1 MNNILRKTI
10 RRAGVLVCICGAVV
24 VIAAMA
30 CLLLHIRPAVVVSGS
45 MEPAIHT
52 GSMVFIDMDYR
63 ADHVV
68 ERDIIAYDANGT
80 MVTHR
85 VKELTDEGFVT
96 KGDANSDPDPAT
108 VSFDRYTGRVIMWIP
123 WIGYVTRFMFQTRG
137 KVLIIATFVSIM
149 LIYSLLGKEETDG
162 TEKNTGSAD
171 NSAA

>member
-1 MNNILRKTI
+1 MISILKKTI
-10 RRAGVLVCICGAVV
+10 RLTGVLVCICGAVV

-45 MEPAIHT
+45 MEPAIQT
-52 GSMVFIDMDYR
+52 GSMVFIDMDYQ
-63 ADHVV
+63 ASDVV
-68 ERDIIAYDANGT
+68 ERDIIAFDANGI

-85 VKELTDEGFVT
+85 VKEMTEEGFVT
-96 KGDANSDPDPAT
+96 KGDANTDPDPAT
-108 VSFDRYTGRVIMWIP
+108 VSADRYMGRVIMWIP
-123 WIGYVTRFMFQTRG
+123 WIGYATKFLSLIQG
-137 KVLIIATFVSIM
+137 KVLVIAAFISIV